1 MSSVARRAEV
11 RDEPPDPA
19 LRERV
24 GSILARGGL
33 VGLPTE
39 TVYGIAARADLP
51 AALDAL
57 RRIKDRPDARAFTWH
72 VGARSALSRFPRVS
86 PMVERLVARYWP
98 GPLTLVLPG
107 IPTGLE
113 AVAESAWTGVRM
125 PAHQATAGILA
136 SLDFPV
142 VMTSANAHGEAPLC
156 DADSVESAFG
166 ERVEWIVDGGRSRLC
181 ESSSVL
187 RLGPGAFDMLRGGL
201 FTAEQLRAVT
211 GLKIGFVCT
220 GNTCRSPMAEAIAKH
235 VLAQRLSV
243 PAARIGEFGFE
254 IYSMGVSASSGA
266 PAARHAVAVLKEDR
280 IELSDHRSRPAV
292 STDIARLDRVYC
304 MTESHREALAL
315 SLPPGRDAHIALL
328 DPHGED
334 IPDPVGGTK
343 DDYRRSARTIEA
355 CVRARLEEWA

>member
-1 MSSVARRAEV
+1 MSSVARRAAV

-19 LRERV
+19 LCERV
-24 GSILARGGL
+24 ASILARGGL

-51 AALDAL
+51 AALEAL
-57 RRIKDRPDARAFTWH
+57 RRLKDRPDSRVFTWH
-72 VGARSALSRFPRVS
+72 VGTRDALSRFPRVS

-107 IPTGLE
+107 VPAGLE
-113 AVAESAWTGVRM
+113 AVAESKWTGVRM

-136 SLDFPV
+136 ALDFPV
-142 VMTSANAHGEAPLC
+142 VMTSANSHGEAPLC
-156 DADSVESAFG
+156 EADAIESAFG
-166 ERVEWIVDGGRSRLC
+166 DRVEWIVDGGRSRLC

-187 RLGPGAFDMLRGGL
+187 RIGPGAFQMLRAGL

-235 VLAQRLSV
+235 VLAERLGV
-243 PAARIGEFGFE
+243 TPARIGEFGFE
-254 IYSMGVSASSGA
+254 IYSMGVAASPGA
-266 PAARHAVAVLKEDR
+266 PAARHAVTVLKEER

-304 MTESHREALAL
+304 MTESHLEALAL

-328 DPHGED
+328 DPRGED
-334 IPDPVGGTK
+334 IPDPIGGTK
-343 DDYRRSARTIEA
+343 DDYRSAARTIEA
-355 CVRARLEEWA
+355 GVRARLEEWA